1 VTTVDT
7 MSRVTDRR
15 VSTVLRELAEQSAKA
30 ADAGGS
36 EADLL
41 HAYEALRGRGQ
52 MLARDHGWAN
62 SDEFADLFP
71 SPQALRQIERLDDAF
86 GGVRVQPG
94 PAVAPGR
101 GMSWRLS
108 EALNHLSAWAT
119 GVRLAYETR
128 EDERDPD
135 A

>member
-1 VTTVDT
+1 VTTVET
-7 MSRVTDRR
+7 MSVTDRR

-41 HAYEALRGRGQ
+41 DAYEA
-52 MLARDHGWAN
+52 
-62 SDEFADLFP
+62 
-71 SPQALRQIERLDDAF
+71 
-86 GGVRVQPG
+86 PG

-101 GMSWRLS
+101 QSLR
-108 EALNHLSAWAT
+108 EALHHLSAWAT

-128 EDERDPD
+128 EDERGPD